1 MRHFRAAQIRGVVV
15 GSWKASESCKRS
27 SRILEVFIV
36 LVFSDSSHW
45 CGLEQLDCPFL
56 VQQIWVGEGSIDMLT
71 VIRESQLVASLH
83 SAAVLG
89 PGGGVE
95 VLDPCHV
102 LLQQV
107 AANVVLRPCKYP

>member
-1 MRHFRAAQIRGVVV
+1 
-15 GSWKASESCKRS
+15 
-27 SRILEVFIV
+27 
-36 LVFSDSSHW
+36 
-45 CGLEQLDCPFL
+45 
-56 VQQIWVGEGSIDMLT
+56 MLT